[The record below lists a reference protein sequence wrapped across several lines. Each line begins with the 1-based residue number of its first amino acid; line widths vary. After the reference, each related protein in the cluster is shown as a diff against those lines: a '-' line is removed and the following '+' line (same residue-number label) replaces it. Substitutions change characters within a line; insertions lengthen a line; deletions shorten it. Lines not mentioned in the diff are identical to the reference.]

1 MSSQLPDSGLVRS
14 SPSRGIPG
22 KAAARPVVLLFG
34 EILIDRF
41 PGQEVLGGAPFNV
54 AWHLHAFRCMPVLV
68 TRIGLDNAGA
78 RLLQALESAGLSVHG
93 VQLDS
98 MHPTGVVEVT
108 LTADGHRFDILP
120 DRAYDYIHP
129 RLSRMTALAA
139 NPELVYFGTLA
150 QRANSHRALRHML
163 RAAAGQHFFDVN
175 LRNPWISAER
185 LDWSLQHADFVKAN
199 DTELEC
205 ISRLLDLETASAEAQ
220 AKALIQRY
228 QLRGLLVTCGAAG
241 AWWLD
246 DSAQLIK
253 MEADPITGIR
263 DTVGAGDAFS
273 AVFIL
278 GLLHDWTV
286 PVTLQRAHHFAGAIC
301 RIRGAI
307 PEHNDF
313 YKPFVEEWSEHR

>member
-1 MSSQLPDSGLVRS
+1 MT
-14 SPSRGIPG
+14 
-22 KAAARPVVLLFG
+22 AARHVVLLFG

-41 PGQEVLGGAPFNV
+41 PDQEVLGGAPFNV
-54 AWHLHAFRCMPVLV
+54 ARHLHAFGSVPVLV
-68 TRIGLDNAGA
+68 TRIGQDDAGA
-78 RLLQALESAGLSVHG
+78 RLLQALESAGLSIHG
-93 VQLDS
+93 IQLDS
-98 MHPTGVVEVT
+98 IYPTGMVDVT

-120 DRAYDYIHP
+120 DRAYDHIHP

-163 RAAAGQHFFDVN
+163 RAAGGRRFFDVN

-205 ISRLLDLETASAEAQ
+205 ITRLLDLEAASAEVQ
-220 AKALIQRY
+220 AKALVQRY
-228 QLRGLLVTCGAAG
+228 QLRGLLITCGAAG

-246 DSAQLIK
+246 DSAQLTE
-253 MEADPITGIR
+253 MAADSIAGIR

-273 AVFIL
+273 AVFML

-313 YKPFVEEWSEHR
+313 YKPFVEEWLEHR